1 MKDRLTGSHALDNLD
16 AATLAHLDGRQGG
29 PVEGVGAV
37 FIFVAVAFKTLEL
50 VAG

>member
-29 PVEGVGAV
+29 PVEGICAV
-37 FIFVAVAFKTLEL
+37 LVLVAVTLEAFQL
-50 VAG
+50 VTG